1 METPVNGGSNS
12 NCPKRR
18 KSAIV
23 IRESRVEGLSLN
35 GSKRRA
41 AKLVW
46 KNCCAAG
53 NPSLYKFSDEVLN
66 RTSIGERCYNQQ
78 EGIYYDETF
87 GPVIKMATEDIKHVA
102 LRSPIGIYSTKVMPF
117 GLKNAGATYQRAMT
131 NIFKELLHH
140 EVECYVDDLVLQLE
154 GPFQIVKLT
163 LTIGFVRYPRST
175 GCSASVSL
183 LYAVR
188 NPIRLDGRRTSLNP
202 TDYVKQFSGLARIRV
217 TENREER
224 KRAPIEMSVTRRG
237 LGFHSFDETKWS
249 LTFIPPRSIA
259 LKSSDS
265 FFLYATQKGE
275 SPTRLLAQ
283 HTLTLTRAHHKNP
296 GGHI

>member
-1 METPVNGGSNS
+1 MSKELGKMTPSEGEVLVALNGNPGNGGSNS

-35 GSKRRA
+35 GSKGELRGA
-41 AKLVW
+41 
-46 KNCCAAG
+46 
-53 NPSLYKFSDEVLN
+53 NPSTRGLGWANLWSTGCYANSSAGQLSWYGRTAAQREILLYTSSRTRFLN
-66 RTSIGERCYNQQ
+66 RTSIGERCKHREVSFIAPTGVLRPQLTKRWFYPAGQANLGYNQQ

-154 GPFQIVKLT
+154 
-163 LTIGFVRYPRST
+163 
-175 GCSASVSL
+175 
-183 LYAVR
+183 
-188 NPIRLDGRRTSLNP
+188 
-202 TDYVKQFSGLARIRV
+202 
-217 TENREER
+217 
-224 KRAPIEMSVTRRG
+224 
-237 LGFHSFDETKWS
+237 
-249 LTFIPPRSIA
+249 
-259 LKSSDS
+259 
-265 FFLYATQKGE
+265 
-275 SPTRLLAQ
+275 
-283 HTLTLTRAHHKNP
+283 
-296 GGHI
+296 

>member
-1 METPVNGGSNS
+1 MRLFTQG
-12 NCPKRR
+12 
-18 KSAIV
+18 
-23 IRESRVEGLSLN
+23 
-35 GSKRRA
+35 
-41 AKLVW
+41 
-46 KNCCAAG
+46 
-53 NPSLYKFSDEVLN
+53 
-66 RTSIGERCYNQQ
+66 YNQQ

-224 KRAPIEMSVTRRG
+224 KRALPLKCPSHDAAWAFIASMRLSG
-237 LGFHSFDETKWS
+237 PLHSF
-249 LTFIPPRSIA
+249 
-259 LKSSDS
+259 
-265 FFLYATQKGE
+265 
-275 SPTRLLAQ
+275 
-283 HTLTLTRAHHKNP
+283 HP
-296 GGHI
+296 GR